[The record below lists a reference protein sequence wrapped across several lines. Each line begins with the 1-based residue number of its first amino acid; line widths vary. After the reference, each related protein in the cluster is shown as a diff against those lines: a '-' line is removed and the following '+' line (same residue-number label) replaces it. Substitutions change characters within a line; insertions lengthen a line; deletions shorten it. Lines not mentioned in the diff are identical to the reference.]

1 MIKKII
7 GLSMAVVMSAIA
19 ITGVFTAVS
28 ARVSTGWQDVAE
40 ITSDSDNRIGF
51 SWFDEDGTAA
61 PTGHPI
67 VATTVVNGTEF
78 EFDAFVLNYQNYFRL
93 RDLAY
98 ILNGTSAQF
107 NIGFD
112 AATNTVAITSGQ
124 SYTPVGG
131 ELANT
136 HRGLLEYFCS
146 VTSGVRVSTNR
157 FTVDGQEAN
166 FTVYNFSCANYINLR
181 DLAAIF
187 DFFVDWDGRI
197 IIDTNRSYVPE
208 SAEDIATRET
218 LLRAQDERNQE
229 LERDFHESMARF
241 RILEDFFM
249 NVTLE
254 DSMLIPES
262 VITFTD
268 EYEFDIGGGRPV
280 WFGIWDGME
289 EWLEFDENGY
299 LPRENSPWGIW
310 DEWESGEGIITR
322 FRRNDDGT
330 FTGMVYRVQVPASI
344 MELVTN

>member
-7 GLSMAVVMSAIA
+7 GLSLAVVMSAVA
-19 ITGVFTAVS
+19 ITGALTAAS

-51 SWFDEDGTAA
+51 SWFDEDGTAS

-67 VATTVVNGTEF
+67 VATVVVNGTEF
-78 EFDAFVLNYQNYFRL
+78 EFDAFVLNYDNYFRL
-93 RDLAY
+93 HDLAY

-107 NIGFD
+107 VLDFND
-112 AATNTVAITSGQ
+112 ATNAISITSGQ
-124 SYTPVGG
+124 PYTVVGG

-136 HRGLLEYFCS
+136 HRELLEYFDS
-146 VTSGVRVSTNR
+146 VTSGVRVSTAQ
-157 FTVDGQEAN
+157 FTVDGQEAD

-181 DLAAIF
+181 DLAMIF
-187 DFFVDWDGRI
+187 DFFVGWDGRI
-197 IIDTNRSYVPE
+197 IIDTSRSYVPE
-208 SAEDIATRET
+208 SAEVIATRET

-229 LERDFHESMARF
+229 LERDFRESMARF

-289 EWLEFDENGY
+289 EWIEFDENGY

-310 DEWESGEGIITR
+310 GEWESGEGIIMR
-322 FRRNDDGT
+322 VRRNSDGA
-330 FTGMVYRVQVPASI
+330 FTGMVYRVQVPESV
-344 MELVTN
+344 MDLVLN

>member
-7 GLSMAVVMSAIA
+7 GLSLAVVMSAIA
-19 ITGVFTAVS
+19 IAGVFTAVS
-28 ARVSTGWQDVAE
+28 ARVSTGWQDIAE
-40 ITSDSDNRIGF
+40 MTNDSDRIQMF
-51 SWFDEDGTAA
+51 AWLEDGTAA

-78 EFDAFVLNYQNYFRL
+78 EFDAFVLNYNNYFRL

-107 NIGFD
+107 DIGFD
-112 AATNTVAITSGQ
+112 AATNSVAITSGQ

-157 FTVDGQEAN
+157 FTVDGQETN
-166 FTVYNFSCANYINLR
+166 FVVYNFSCNNYIKLR
-181 DLAAIF
+181 DLAVIF

-197 IIDTNRSYVPE
+197 IIDTSRGYVPE
-208 SAEDIATRET
+208 SGEDIAIREG
-218 LLRAQDERNQE
+218 LLRAQAERNVE
-229 LERDFHESMARF
+229 LEREFQESMARF

-262 VITFTD
+262 VKTFTT

-310 DEWESGEGIITR
+310 GEWESGEGIITR
-322 FRRNDDGT
+322 FRRNGDGT
-330 FTGMVYRVQVPASI
+330 FTGMVYNVQVPA
-344 MELVTN
+344 ELVFN